1 MWYINPMTTIFDVIS
16 DPTRR
21 RILDL
26 LLQRPH
32 SVGELV
38 DALDISQPG
47 VSKQLRLLREAG
59 LVHVK
64 QEAQTRWYHLNPA
77 PLRELDRWLD
87 AYKKSWSDRHGRLD
101 EYLQRLQTQEKQNDD
116 E

>member
-1 MWYINPMTTIFDVIS
+1 MTTIFDVIA

-38 DALDISQPG
+38 DVLDISQPG
-47 VSKQLRLLREAG
+47 VSKQLRTLREAG
-59 LVHVK
+59 LVHV
-64 QEAQTRWYHLNPA
+64 QREAQLRWYHLNPD
-77 PLRELDRWLD
+77 PLKELDGWLD
-87 AYKKSWSDRHGRLD
+87 AYRKSWSERYSRLD
-101 EYLQRLQTQEKQNDD
+101 EYLQTLQSKENENDD
-116 E
+116 D

>member
-1 MWYINPMTTIFDVIS
+1 MTTIFDVVA

-47 VSKQLRLLREAG
+47 VSKQLRLLREMG
-59 LVHVK
+59 LARVE
-64 QEAQTRWYHLNPA
+64 QEAQTRWYHLNSA
-77 PLRELDRWLD
+77 PLKELDQWLA
-87 AYKKSWSDRHGRLD
+87 AYRKSWSERYNRLD
-101 EYLQRLQTQEKQNDD
+101 RYLQTLQVQEKENGD

>member
-1 MWYINPMTTIFDVIS
+1 MTTIFAVIA

-26 LLQRPH
+26 LLRRPH

-47 VSKQLRLLREAG
+47 VSKQLRTLREAG
-59 LVHVK
+59 LVHVQ
-64 QEAQTRWYHLNPA
+64 QEAQLRWYHLNPE
-77 PLRELDRWLD
+77 PLKELDRWLD
-87 AYKKSWSDRHGRLD
+87 AYRNSWSERYSRL
-101 EYLQRLQTQEKQNDD
+101 
-116 E
+116 

>member
-1 MWYINPMTTIFDVIS
+1 MTTIFDVIT

-38 DALDISQPG
+38 AALDISQPG

-59 LVHVK
+59 LVNV
-64 QEAQTRWYHLNPA
+64 QREAQRRWYHLNPD
-77 PLRELDRWLD
+77 PLQELDRWLD
-87 AYKKSWSDRHGRLD
+87 GYRKSWSDRYSRLD
-101 EYLQRLQTQEKQNDD
+101 EYLQTFQAQENESDD
-116 E
+116 DYS

>member
-1 MWYINPMTTIFDVIS
+1 MTTIFDVIA

-47 VSKQLRLLREAG
+47 VSKQLRLLRETG
-59 LVHVK
+59 LVHVE
-64 QEAQTRWYHLNPA
+64 QEAQLRWYHLNPA
-77 PLRELDRWLD
+77 PLEELDRWLD
-87 AYKKSWSDRHGRLD
+87 AYRTSWSERYSRLD
-101 EYLQRLQTQEKQNDD
+101 AYLQTLQAQEKEYDD
-116 E
+116 D

>member
-1 MWYINPMTTIFDVIS
+1 MTTIFDVIA

-59 LVHVK
+59 MVHV
-64 QEAQTRWYHLNPA
+64 QREAQLRWYHLNPN
-77 PLRELDRWLD
+77 PLKELDRWLD
-87 AYKKSWSDRHGRLD
+87 AYRDSWSERYSRLD
-101 EYLQRLQTQEKQNDD
+101 DYLQILQEQEKENDD
-116 E
+116 Y

>member
-1 MWYINPMTTIFDVIS
+1 MTTIFDIIT

-26 LLQRPH
+26 LLERPH

-38 DALDISQPG
+38 EALDISQPG

-59 LVHVK
+59 LVHVQK
-64 QEAQTRWYHLNPA
+64 EAQLRWYHLNPE
-77 PLRELDRWLD
+77 PLKELDDWLAD
-87 AYKKSWSDRHGRLD
+87 YRKSWSDRYSRLD
-101 EYLQRLQTQEKQNDD
+101 NYLQKIQNLEKENDD
-116 E
+116 N

>member
-1 MWYINPMTTIFDVIS
+1 MTTIFDVIS

-64 QEAQTRWYHLNPA
+64 KEAQLRWYHLNPG
-77 PLRELDRWLD
+77 PLKELDRWLEV
-87 AYKKSWSDRHGRLD
+87 YRKSWSERHSRLD
-101 EYLQRLQTQEKQNDD
+101 EYLQTFQAQEKENDD
-116 E
+116 G

>member
-1 MWYINPMTTIFDVIS
+1 MKTIFDVIA

-38 DALDISQPG
+38 DELDISQPG

-59 LVHVK
+59 LVRVQ
-64 QEAQTRWYHLNPA
+64 QEAQLRWYHLNPE
-77 PLRELDRWLD
+77 PLKELDAWLDDYRESWSARYSRLD
-87 AYKKSWSDRHGRLD
+87 AY
-101 EYLQRLQTQEKQNDD
+101 LQKIQAQEKENKN

>member
-1 MWYINPMTTIFDVIS
+1 MTTIFDVIA

-38 DALDISQPG
+38 DALEISQPG

-59 LVHVK
+59 LVHVQK
-64 QEAQTRWYHLNPA
+64 EAQLRWYHLNPD
-77 PLRELDRWLD
+77 PLIELDRWLD
-87 AYKKSWSDRHGRLD
+87 AYRRSWSERYSRLD
-101 EYLQRLQTQEKQNDD
+101 EYLHTLQTQEKENDD
-116 E
+116 D

>member
-1 MWYINPMTTIFDVIS
+1 MTTIFDVIVH
-16 DPTRR
+16 PTRR

-38 DALDISQPG
+38 DALNISQPG

-59 LVHVK
+59 LVHV
-64 QEAQTRWYHLNPA
+64 QQQAQLRLYHLNPD
-77 PLRELDRWLD
+77 PLKELDTWLD
-87 AYKKSWSDRHGRLD
+87 GYRKSWSERYSRLD
-101 EYLQRLQTQEKQNDD
+101 MYLQTLQTKEKDTNDD
-116 E
+116 

>member
-1 MWYINPMTTIFDVIS
+1 MTTIFDVIT

-38 DALDISQPG
+38 DMLDISQPG
-47 VSKQLRLLREAG
+47 VSKQLKVLREMG
-59 LVHVK
+59 LVHVQK
-64 QEAQTRWYHLNPA
+64 EAQMRWYHLNPD
-77 PLRELDRWLD
+77 PLKELDSWLE
-87 AYKKSWSDRHGRLD
+87 AYRRSWSDRHNRLD
-101 EYLQRLQTQEKQNDD
+101 NYLQKIQAQEIENDD
-116 E
+116 K

>member
-1 MWYINPMTTIFDVIS
+1 MTTIFDVIS

-38 DALDISQPG
+38 EALDISQPG

-59 LVHVK
+59 LVHVEK
-64 QEAQTRWYHLNPA
+64 EAQLRWYHLNPE
-77 PLRELDRWLD
+77 PLQELDRWLD
-87 AYKKSWSDRHGRLD
+87 AYRKSWSERHRRLD
-101 EYLQRLQTQEKQNDD
+101 AYLESLQTKEKANDD
-116 E
+116 V

>member
-1 MWYINPMTTIFDVIS
+1 MPTIFDVIT

-26 LLQRPH
+26 LRRRPH

-59 LVHVK
+59 LVFVE
-64 QEAQTRWYHLNPA
+64 QEAQKRWYHLDPE
-77 PLRELDRWLD
+77 PLKELDRWLES
-87 AYKKSWSDRHGRLD
+87 YRTMWSDRHDRLD
-101 EYLQRLQTQEKQNDD
+101 HYLKWIQSQEKKNDD
-116 E
+116 V

>member
-1 MWYINPMTTIFDVIS
+1 MSTIFDVVA

-38 DALDISQPG
+38 DELAISQPG

-59 LVHVK
+59 LVHVQK
-64 QEAQTRWYHLNPA
+64 EAQLRWYHLNPD
-77 PLRELDRWLD
+77 PLQELDGWLD
-87 AYKKSWSDRHGRLD
+87 AYRTSWSERYNRLD
-101 EYLQRLQTQEKQNDD
+101 AYLQTLQSKENENDTN
-116 E
+116 

>member
-1 MWYINPMTTIFDVIS
+1 MTTIFDVIT

-26 LLQRPH
+26 LLHRPH

-38 DALDISQPG
+38 DALHISQPG

-59 LVHVK
+59 LVHVQK
-64 QEAQTRWYHLNPA
+64 EAQFRWYHLNPD
-77 PLRELDRWLD
+77 PLKELERWL
-87 AYKKSWSDRHGRLD
+87 APYRRSWSERYSRLD
-101 EYLQRLQTQEKQNDD
+101 DYLQTLQAQEKENDD
-116 E
+116 D

>member
-1 MWYINPMTTIFDVIS
+1 MTTIFDVIT

-59 LVHVK
+59 LVQVQK
-64 QEAQTRWYHLNPA
+64 EAQVRWYHLTPE
-77 PLRELDRWLD
+77 PLKELDSWLE
-87 AYKKSWSDRHGRLD
+87 AYRKSWSDRYSRLD
-101 EYLQRLQTQEKQNDD
+101 GYLQTLQAQENENDD
-116 E
+116 D

>member
-1 MWYINPMTTIFDVIS
+1 MTTIFDVIADS
-16 DPTRR
+16 TRR

-26 LLQRPH
+26 LRQRPH

-59 LVHVK
+59 LVYVE
-64 QEAQTRWYHLNPA
+64 QEAQLRWYHLNPE
-77 PLRELDRWLD
+77 PLKAARQLVGVIS
-87 AYKKSWSDRHGRLD
+87 KFVVGS
-101 EYLQRLQTQEKQNDD
+101 LQSTGCLLTNF
-116 E
+116 

>member
-1 MWYINPMTTIFDVIS
+1 MTTIFDVIS

-59 LVHVK
+59 LVQVQ
-64 QEAQTRWYHLNPA
+64 QEGRLRWYRLNPV

-87 AYKKSWSDRHGRLD
+87 AYRRSWSERHSRLD
-101 EYLQRLQTQEKQNDD
+101 EYLRTLQNKENENVDD
-116 E
+116 

>member
-1 MWYINPMTTIFDVIS
+1 MTTIFEVIA

-38 DALDISQPG
+38 EAIDISQPG
-47 VSKQLRLLREAG
+47 VSKQLRLLREAE
-59 LVHVK
+59 LVHVHK
-64 QEAQTRWYHLNPA
+64 EAQRRWYHLNPD
-77 PLRELDRWLD
+77 PLKELDSWLD
-87 AYKKSWSDRHGRLD
+87 AYRKSWSERYSQLD
-101 EYLQRLQTQEKQNDD
+101 AYLHVLQNREIENDND
-116 E
+116 

>member
-1 MWYINPMTTIFDVIS
+1 MITIFDVIA

-21 RILDL
+21 HILDL

-38 DALDISQPG
+38 DALGISQPG

-59 LVHVK
+59 LVYVQ
-64 QEAQTRWYHLNPA
+64 QEAQLRWYHLNPS
-77 PLRELDRWLD
+77 PLKELDSWLD
-87 AYKKSWSDRHGRLD
+87 AYRRSWSDRYSRLD
-101 EYLQRLQTQEKQNDD
+101 EYLQTLQTQEKENDNG
-116 E
+116 

>member
-1 MWYINPMTTIFDVIS
+1 MTTIFDVIA

-26 LLQRPH
+26 LRQRPH

-59 LVHVK
+59 LVHVEK
-64 QEAQTRWYHLNPA
+64 DAQLRWYHLNPE
-77 PLRELDRWLD
+77 PFKELDRWLD
-87 AYKKSWSDRHGRLD
+87 AYRKSWSERHSRLD
-101 EYLQRLQTQEKQNDD
+101 EYLQTIQAQEKDNDD
-116 E
+116 V

>member
-1 MWYINPMTTIFDVIS
+1 MTTIFGVIA

-47 VSKQLRLLREAG
+47 VSKQLRLLREAR
-59 LVHVK
+59 LVHVQ
-64 QEAQTRWYHLNPA
+64 QEAQLRWYHLNPE
-77 PLRELDRWLD
+77 PLKELDRWLD
-87 AYKKSWSDRHGRLD
+87 AYRRSWSERYSRLD
-101 EYLQRLQTQEKQNDD
+101 EYLQTLQAQEKENDND
-116 E
+116 